1 VREGAVHQARTLTS
15 DTLGAFGRK
24 VGDLAETLASGTSLM
39 RICPIWLLG
48 WISLCKQAVYGWLD
62 AHAATMGAAIAYY
75 TVFSLAPMLVM
86 VIGVAGLAFGRE
98 AAEGALFGE
107 LAELIGP
114 ESAEAVQ
121 ALLRSASSTRSG
133 IVATAI
139 GIGTLI
145 IAGTAVFGQLQ
156 SALNVIWKAPASGN
170 LGVWYLLKS
179 RLLSLSV
186 ILVIGFLLLVSLVI
200 STALA
205 AFSDYLDR
213 ILAGLATILRIVHLT
228 FSFGFTTV
236 LFATMFKILPDHP
249 VEWEEVWLGAA
260 IAALLFTVGK
270 HLISLYIGSRNMA
283 STYGAAG
290 ALIIVFWYG
299 SITRPRSSCSAP
311 SSRRPTAIRGG
322 RASNCGKPHGLLADL
337 TLLHNRR
344 VKSTESSQFAR
355 SRPCRDCRPGQTRG
369 RRARRRLHANPA
381 NISGVLDG

>member
-1 VREGAVHQARTLTS
+1 
-15 DTLGAFGRK
+15 
-24 VGDLAETLASGTSLM
+24 
-39 RICPIWLLG
+39 
-48 WISLCKQAVYGWLD
+48 
-62 AHAATMGAAIAYY
+62 
-75 TVFSLAPMLVM
+75 

-145 IAGTAVFGQLQ
+145 IAATAVFGQLQ
-156 SALNVIWKAPASGN
+156 SALNVIWKAPANGSN

-213 ILAGLATILRIVHLT
+213 VVAGLATILRIAHLVL
-228 FSFGFTTV
+228 SIGFTTV
-236 LFATMFKILPDHP
+236 LFAIMFKILPDHP

-270 HLISLYIGSRNMA
+270 HLISLYIGSSNMA

-290 ALIIVFWYG
+290 ALIIVLVWVYY
-299 SITRPRSSCSAP
+299 SAQ
-311 SSRRPTAIRGG
+311 I
-322 RASNCGKPHGLLADL
+322 LLLGA
-337 TLLHNRR
+337 
-344 VKSTESSQFAR
+344 EFAKAH
-355 SRPCRDCRPGQTRG
+355 SDQ
-369 RRARRRLHANPA
+369 RRARLELRGTIRAV
-381 NISGVLDG
+381 S